1 MSLHADVA
9 NMKRVCVFAGSS
21 AGVRVDYQDAARG
34 FGRALAERGI
44 GLVYGGARVG
54 LMGIIADA
62 VLAGDGEAIGVI
74 PAALVAREIAHEGL
88 TELRIVSSMHE
99 RKALMADLS
108 DAFVAVPGGW
118 GTLEEFFE
126 VLTWAQLG
134 LHRKPCGL
142 LNVLDYFDGLLSFLE
157 HSVAEGFLKR
167 EYRSMIAV
175 SASPAALLEQLASL
189 KPPAGEKWID
199 RATT

>member
-1 MSLHADVA
+1 
-9 NMKRVCVFAGSS
+9 MKRVCVFAGSS
-21 AGVRVDYQDAARG
+21 AGSRDEYQDAARAL
-34 FGRALAERGI
+34 GRTLAERGI

-62 VLAGDGEAIGVI
+62 TLTAGGEAIGVI

-108 DAFVAVPGGW
+108 DAFIAVPGGW

-142 LNVLDYFDGLLSFLE
+142 LNVLGYFDGLLSFLE
-157 HSVAEGFLKR
+157 HAVGERFLRR
-167 EYRSMIAV
+167 EYASMIAV
-175 SASPAALLEQLASL
+175 AASPAALLDRLGSYA
-189 KPPAGEKWID
+189 PPAVEKWID
-199 RATT
+199 RAST

>member
-1 MSLHADVA
+1 
-9 NMKRVCVFAGSS
+9 MKRVCVFAGSS
-21 AGVRVDYQDAARG
+21 AGTRDEYQDAARAL
-34 FGRALAERGI
+34 GRTLAERGI

-62 VLAGDGEAIGVI
+62 TLTAGGEAIGVI

-88 TELRIVSSMHE
+88 TDLRIVSSMHE

-108 DAFVAVPGGW
+108 DAFIAVPGGW

-142 LNVLDYFDGLLSFLE
+142 MNVLGYFDGLLSFLE
-157 HSVAEGFLKR
+157 HAVREGFLRR
-167 EYRSMIAV
+167 EYASTIAV
-175 SASPAALLEQLASL
+175 GASPAALLDRLGSYA
-189 KPPAGEKWID
+189 PPAVEKWID
-199 RATT
+199 RAST